1 MTSPFEQTIMTRTEL
16 KEYVKDN
23 PDEPVAETVSKFGVT
38 KQHVYNARHDVGVS
52 KPITMSKKKRLKVV
66 RKSTIEDKDARI
78 AELEKQVEMLKTSP
92 NEKTTSHVD
101 NKTVIDLINRARNFE
116 TELLDA
122 KAIIAYL
129 ERKLNGTSV

>member
-1 MTSPFEQTIMTRTEL
+1 MMNRTEL
-16 KEYVKDN
+16 REYVKDN
-23 PDEPVAETVSKFGVT
+23 PDEPVDETVSKFGVS
-38 KQHVYNARHDVGVS
+38 KQHVYNARHDAGVS
-52 KPITMSKKKRLKVV
+52 KPITMSKMKRLKVV

-92 NEKTTSHVD
+92 NEKITSHVD
-101 NKTVIDLINRARNFE
+101 NKTVIDLINRARKFE

>member
-1 MTSPFEQTIMTRTEL
+1 MMNRTEL
-16 KEYVKDN
+16 KDYVKDN

-101 NKTVIDLINRARNFE
+101 NKTVIDLINRARKFE

>member
-1 MTSPFEQTIMTRTEL
+1 MTRADL
-16 KEYVKDN
+16 KEYVKVN
-23 PDEPVAETVSKFGVT
+23 PDEPVAETVSKLGVS

-101 NKTVIDLINRARNFE
+101 NKTVIDLINRARKFE

-129 ERKLNGTSV
+129 ERKLDGASV

>member
-1 MTSPFEQTIMTRTEL
+1 MTSLFEQMTRTEL

-52 KPITMSKKKRLKVV
+52 KPITMSKMKRLKVV
-66 RKSTIEDKDARI
+66 RKSTLEDKDARI

-92 NEKTTSHVD
+92 NQEVRYVATPDQISAVRR
-101 NKTVIDLINRARNFE
+101 LE
-116 TELLDA
+116 SELLDA

>member
-1 MTSPFEQTIMTRTEL
+1 MTSPFDQMTRADL
-16 KEYVKDN
+16 KEYVKIN
-23 PDEPVAETVSKFGVT
+23 PDEPVAETVSKLGVS

-101 NKTVIDLINRARNFE
+101 NKTVIDLINKARKFE

>member
-1 MTSPFEQTIMTRTEL
+1 MMTSPFDQMTRADL
-16 KEYVKDN
+16 KEYVKVN
-23 PDEPVAETVSKFGVT
+23 PDESVAETVSKLGVS

-101 NKTVIDLINRARNFE
+101 NKTVIDLINKARKFE

>member
-1 MTSPFEQTIMTRTEL
+1 MMTSLFEQMTRTEL

-52 KPITMSKKKRLKVV
+52 KPITMSKMKRLKVV

-78 AELEKQVEMLKTSP
+78 AQLEKQVEMLKISP
-92 NEKTTSHVD
+92 NQEVRYVATPDQISAVRR
-101 NKTVIDLINRARNFE
+101 LE
-116 TELLDA
+116 SELLGA

>member
-1 MTSPFEQTIMTRTEL
+1 
-16 KEYVKDN
+16 
-23 PDEPVAETVSKFGVT
+23 
-38 KQHVYNARHDVGVS
+38 
-52 KPITMSKKKRLKVV
+52 MSKKKRLKVV

-101 NKTVIDLINRARNFE
+101 NKTVIDLINRARKFE

>member
-1 MTSPFEQTIMTRTEL
+1 MTSLFEQMTRTEL

-101 NKTVIDLINRARNFE
+101 NKTVIDLINRARKFE

>member
-1 MTSPFEQTIMTRTEL
+1 MTSPFDQMTRADL
-16 KEYVKDN
+16 KEYVKVN
-23 PDEPVAETVSKFGVT
+23 PDESVAETVSKLGVS

-101 NKTVIDLINRARNFE
+101 NKTVIDLINKARKFE